1 MAPMM
6 FDSAILLSTLFLAI
20 HIVVIGRIIL
30 RPQREPASR
39 VAWLIATITVPF
51 VGVIAYLLL
60 GEARISSKRRA
71 RYRAIEAHLPHPS
84 ENEAVRR
91 ELGETPYAAPFAL
104 AETANALP
112 PTRGNRARLSPDS
125 NSAIREM
132 VEDID
137 AAKSTVHL
145 CFYIWLADHNGFRI
159 KDALIRAARRGVKVR
174 VLADA
179 LGSRGF
185 IRSAYWIELANA
197 GVDARIALPIGGLV
211 WTLIRGRFDLRNH
224 RKQLIVDN
232 HIAWCGSQNLAD
244 PEFRVKSRYAPWVDI
259 MTRWEGPVVRDCQFI
274 FAADWESEHG
284 DDIGDLLGD
293 AAEPPSAAEPGIIA
307 QVVGTGPN
315 LAYAAM
321 TACFTSL
328 IHAARRELVITT
340 PYFVPDEQLICA
352 LLDAARRGV
361 ATTMI
366 LPQRND
372 SRIVANASRSYYD
385 EMIAAGVRLYEYRP
399 GLLHAK
405 TMVVD
410 GAVALIGSANLD
422 RRSFELNFENN
433 ILFADAGFVREI
445 RARQDEYLA
454 DSDPVT
460 AADVEKTSMARRLW
474 QNLLATLSPLL

>member
-1 MAPMM
+1 MA
-6 FDSAILLSTLFLAI
+6 FDAALVLSLLFLAV

-39 VAWLIATITVPF
+39 IAWLIAAIMVPV

-60 GEARISSKRRA
+60 GEARISAKRRA
-71 RYRAIEAHLPHPS
+71 RYRAIEAHLPHPAQ
-84 ENEAVRR
+84 NETIRR
-91 ELGETPYAAPFAL
+91 ALAKTPYAAPFAL

-112 PTRGNRARLSPDS
+112 PTRGNRARLAADS

-137 AAKSTVHL
+137 AATSTVHL
-145 CFYIWLADHNGFRI
+145 CFYIWLADNNGFRI
-159 KDALIRAARRGVKVR
+159 KNALVRAARRGVKVR

-185 IRSAYWIELANA
+185 IRSAYWIELENA
-197 GVDARIALPIGGLV
+197 GVDARIALPIGGLI

-232 HIAWCGSQNLAD
+232 RIAWCGSQNLAD
-244 PEFRVKSRYAPWVDI
+244 PEFRVKSRYAPWVDL
-259 MTRWEGPVVRDCQFI
+259 MTRWEGPVVQDCQFI

-284 DDIGDLLGD
+284 DDISDLLRD
-293 AAEPPSAAEPGIIA
+293 EAEQPPLAKPGITA
-307 QVVGTGPN
+307 QIIGTGPN
-315 LAYAAM
+315 LPYPAM

-328 IHAARRELVITT
+328 IHSARRELVITT

-361 ATTMI
+361 ATVMI

-372 SRIVANASRSYYD
+372 SRVVAGASRSYYD
-385 EMIAAGVRLYEYRP
+385 EMIGAGVQLYEYRP

-433 ILFADAGFVREI
+433 ILFADADFVGQI
-445 RARQDEYLA
+445 RARQDEYRAASDRVRA
-454 DSDPVT
+454 D
-460 AADVEKTSMARRLW
+460 DVARDGMLRRLW

>member
-1 MAPMM
+1 MA
-6 FDSAILLSTLFLAI
+6 FDAALILSLLFLAV

-39 VAWLIATITVPF
+39 IAWLIAAIMVPV
-51 VGVIAYLLL
+51 VGVIAYMLL
-60 GEARISSKRRA
+60 GEARISAKRRA
-71 RYRAIEAHLPHPS
+71 RYRAIEAHLPHPAQ
-84 ENEAVRR
+84 NETIRR
-91 ELGETPYAAPFAL
+91 ALAKTPYAAPFAL

-112 PTRGNRARLSPDS
+112 PTRGNRARLSADS

-137 AAKSTVHL
+137 AATSTVHL
-145 CFYIWLADHNGFRI
+145 CFYIWLADNNGFRI
-159 KDALIRAARRGVKVR
+159 KNALVRAARRGVKVR

-185 IRSAYWIELANA
+185 IRSAYWIELENA
-197 GVDARIALPIGGLV
+197 GVDARIALPIGGLI

-224 RKQLIVDN
+224 RKQLIIDN
-232 HIAWCGSQNLAD
+232 RIAWCGSQNLAD
-244 PEFRVKSRYAPWVDI
+244 PEFRVKSRYAPWVDL
-259 MTRWEGPVVRDCQFI
+259 MTRWEGPVVQDCQFI

-284 DDIGDLLGD
+284 DDISALLCED
-293 AAEPPSAAEPGIIA
+293 AEQPAVAKPGIVA

-315 LAYAAM
+315 LPYPAM

-328 IHAARRELVITT
+328 IHSARRELVITT

-361 ATTMI
+361 STVMI

-385 EMIAAGVRLYEYRP
+385 EMIGAGVQLYEYRP

-433 ILFADAGFVREI
+433 ILFADAGFVAEI

-454 DSDPVT
+454 DSERVT
-460 AADVEKTSMARRLW
+460 AEDVARDGMLRRLW

>member
-1 MAPMM
+1 MA
-6 FDSAILLSTLFLAI
+6 FDAALVLSLLFFAV

-39 VAWLIATITVPF
+39 IAWLIAAIMVPV

-60 GEARISSKRRA
+60 GEARISAKRRA
-71 RYRAIEAHLPHPS
+71 RYRAIEAHLPHPAH
-84 ENEAVRR
+84 NETIRR
-91 ELGETPYAAPFAL
+91 ALAKTPYAAPFAL

-112 PTRGNRARLSPDS
+112 PTRGNRARLSADS

-137 AAKSTVHL
+137 AATSTVHL
-145 CFYIWLADHNGFRI
+145 CFYIWLADNNGFRI
-159 KDALIRAARRGVKVR
+159 KNALVRAARRGVKVR

-185 IRSAYWIELANA
+185 IRSAYWIELENA
-197 GVDARIALPIGGLV
+197 GVDARIALPIGGLI

-232 HIAWCGSQNLAD
+232 RIAWCGSQNLAD
-244 PEFRVKSRYAPWVDI
+244 PEFRVKSRYAPWVDL
-259 MTRWEGPVVRDCQFI
+259 MTRWEGPVVQDCQFI

-284 DDIGDLLGD
+284 DDISALLCDD
-293 AAEPPSAAEPGIIA
+293 AEQPAAAKPGIVA
-307 QVVGTGPN
+307 QVVGTGPS
-315 LAYAAM
+315 LPYPAM

-328 IHAARRELVITT
+328 IHSARRELVITT

-361 ATTMI
+361 NTVMI

-385 EMIAAGVRLYEYRP
+385 EMIGAGVQLYEYRP

-433 ILFADAGFVREI
+433 ILFADAGFVGEI

-454 DSDPVT
+454 DSDRVM
-460 AADVEKTSMARRLW
+460 AEDVARDSMLRRLW

>member
-1 MAPMM
+1 ME
-6 FDSAILLSTLFLAI
+6 FDAALLLSLLFLTV
-20 HIVVIGRIIL
+20 HIIVIGRIIL

-39 VAWLIATITVPF
+39 IAWLIAAIMVPV

-71 RYRAIEAHLPHPS
+71 RYRAIEAHLPHPTQ
-84 ENEAVRR
+84 NEAVRHM
-91 ELGETPYAAPFAL
+91 LAETPYAAPFAL

-112 PTRGNRARLSPDS
+112 PTRGNRARLSADS

-137 AAKSTVHL
+137 AAQSTVHL
-145 CFYIWLADHNGFRI
+145 CFYIWLADNNGFRI
-159 KDALIRAARRGVKVR
+159 KDALVRAAKRGVKVR
-174 VLADA
+174 VMADA

-185 IRSAYWIELANA
+185 IRSAYWIELVNA

-232 HIAWCGSQNLAD
+232 RIAWCGSQNLAD
-244 PEFRVKSRYAPWVDI
+244 PEFRVKSRYAPWVDL
-259 MTRWEGPVVRDCQFI
+259 MTRWEGPVVQDCQFI

-284 DDIGDLLGD
+284 DDISPLLCDD
-293 AAEPPSAAEPGIIA
+293 AEQPPLADPGIVA
-307 QVVGTGPN
+307 QVIGTGPN
-315 LAYAAM
+315 LPYPAM

-328 IHAARRELVITT
+328 IHSARHELVITT

-361 ATTMI
+361 QTTMI

-385 EMIAAGVRLYEYRP
+385 EMIAAGVQLFEYRP

-433 ILFADAGFVREI
+433 ILFADAGFVGEI

-454 DSDPVT
+454 GSDRVT
-460 AADVEKTSMARRLW
+460 SDAVAKDGVLRRLL